1 VVATPTPLLALR
13 RSDGHRL
20 WSTPIVPGAQQQEG
34 TEPADGNSSVAIT
47 AGAGRLLVLAK
58 RPLTAGYPTH
68 AVAWEANLY
77 AIDAADGTH
86 LWRTSVED
94 DPSGTAH
101 APVVAGD
108 VAYVQWGAGITA
120 VSLAADR
127 ADQLWRFIPA
137 PPPTSPQAAM
147 SGAAVAGGVV

>member
-1 VVATPTPLLALR
+1 
-13 RSDGHRL
+13 
-20 WSTPIVPGAQQQEG
+20 
-34 TEPADGNSSVAIT
+34 
-47 AGAGRLLVLAK
+47 LVLAK

-108 VAYVQWGAGITA
+108 VAYVQWGGGITA
-120 VSLAADR
+120 VSLAAER
-127 ADQLWRFIPA
+127 ADPLWRFLPA

-147 SGAAVAGGVV
+147 SGAAVAGGVVYATSMPPTLAARSPSPTARTAPTRTRLLSAPPTAASCGTSRPMAS